1 MPWPLAVATGCSASP
16 IHGFARFV
24 HGKDCIS
31 QRRHRHDRIGAG
43 MAFYEWFRIK
53 AGRPILKG
61 SLAIQLY
68 WVAYFSMFVLGV
80 TFALAAMFK

>member
-1 MPWPLAVATGCSASP
+1 MEKIAFLSAAVATIG
-16 IHGFARFV
+16 
-24 HGKDCIS
+24 
-31 QRRHRHDRIGAG
+31 IGAG
-43 MAFYEWFRIK
+43 MAFYEWSRIK